1 MLITIHKDI
10 FCNVCN
16 KDFEIYNDFIHSI
29 ITEYTEV
36 ISELR
41 KVTTCTQT
49 RFLIHKLVS
58 VISIIVRDSSEIY
71 SLCNLIL
78 NIEKSSDQFELY
90 SCYVKQVIDYD
101 LKKILV
107 I

>member
-1 MLITIHKDI
+1 MLITIHKGI
-10 FCNVCN
+10 FCDVCN
-16 KDFEIYNDFIHSI
+16 KDFDIYNDFIHSLI
-29 ITEYTEV
+29 MDYNNV
-36 ISELR
+36 ISELH

-49 RFLIHKLVS
+49 RVLIHKLVS
-58 VISIIVRDSSEIY
+58 VISIIALDSSEIY
-71 SLCNLIL
+71 TLCNLIL

-90 SCYVKQVIDYD
+90 SGYVKQVVEYD